1 MSSVKDIVQ
10 FLIGKK
16 IVVPV
21 KVISVLTRKEK
32 NDVDILYNELQNKNE
47 EEIKKIIEDMCQEKR
62 MEQQNNGVNGAIHD
76 SQTTEPTREGTVSI
90 IVNHTMKE
98 VSKSVQDFV
107 SYFNSRY
114 KTLEKMLRNRQE
126 LSGVTAIKRVA
137 QKDEREQVAII
148 GIVKKKDETK
158 NGNIIFTLEDATG
171 EIKVLASK
179 EKKEVFDPAKSV
191 VLDEV
196 IGIVGVSGK
205 GIIFGEK
212 IIWPDIPVYNELKK
226 SPVEEYALF
235 LSDIHVGSKQFLG
248 ASFDKFIKWINGD
261 LGSQKQKDM
270 VKKVKYIFIVGDVVD
285 GVGIY
290 PGQENDL
297 EILDIYEQYKMCA
310 GLLHKIPKHIKII
323 MSPGNHDAMRLAEPQ
338 LPFYEDMAKPLY
350 EITNAIIVSN
360 PAIVNI
366 GEQEGFPGLNVLMY
380 HGYSFDYYIANVDEI
395 RNNGGYDRADLV
407 MKFLLQRRHLAPTH
421 ASCLYIPFADDDPMV
436 IGKIP
441 DIFATGHLHKTSVSS
456 YRNITLIC
464 GSCWQGKTAF
474 QEKMGHNPEPA
485 RVPLVNLQTREV
497 KILRFME

>member
-1 MSSVKDIVQ
+1 MSSVKEMVQ

-21 KVISVLTRKEK
+21 KLISALAKKEK
-32 NDVDILYNELQNKNE
+32 TDIGIIYSELQEKSD
-47 EEIKKIIEDMCQEKR
+47 EEIKKIIESICQDKGA
-62 MEQQNNGVNGAIHD
+62 EQENN
-76 SQTTEPTREGTVSI
+76 GTVSI
-90 IVNHTMKE
+90 VVNHTVKE
-98 VSKSVQDFV
+98 VNKTVQDFV
-107 SYFNSRY
+107 SYFNNRY
-114 KTLEKMLRNRQE
+114 KTIEKMLRNRQE
-126 LSGVTAIKRVA
+126 LSGVTAIKRIA
-137 QKDEREQVAII
+137 QKDEREQVAVI
-148 GIVKKKDETK
+148 GIVKKSEETK
-158 NGNIIFTLEDATG
+158 NGNLIFTLEDATG
-171 EIKVLASK
+171 EIKILISK
-179 EKKEVFDPAKSV
+179 EKKELFGSAKSV

-196 IGIVGVSGK
+196 IGVVGVSGK

-235 LSDIHVGSKQFLG
+235 LSDIHVGSKQFLA
-248 ASFDKFIKWINGD
+248 ASFDKFIKWINGE
-261 LGSQKQKDM
+261 LGDEKQKEI

-290 PGQENDL
+290 PGQEYDL
-297 EILDIYEQYKMCA
+297 EILDIYEQYKICA
-310 GLLHKIPKHIKII
+310 ALLDKIPKHMKII
-323 MSPGNHDAMRLAEPQ
+323 ISPGNHDAMRLAEPQ
-338 LPFYEDMAKPLY
+338 LPFYEDIAKPLY
-350 EITNAIIVSN
+350 DLTNAIIVSN
-360 PAIVNI
+360 PSIVNV
-366 GEQEGFPGLNVLMY
+366 GKTEGFPGINVLMY

-407 MKFLLQRRHLAPTH
+407 MRFLLQRRHLAPTH
-421 ASCLYIPFADDDPMV
+421 ASCLYVPFADDDPMV

-464 GSCWQGKTAF
+464 GSCWQAKTAF

-497 KILRFME
+497 KILRFGDE